1 MTWLKRNHLK
11 ELENTGENLGSLKK
25 SHINFPWLSW
35 VLGFLSMHIL
45 LMMLPLAL

>member
-25 SHINFPWLSW
+25 SHSFSLT
-35 VLGFLSMHIL
+35 FLSAR
-45 LMMLPLAL
+45 LPKFAHCAY